1 MGSRPI
7 KIDHVACLRAWL
19 SEPHKFGHILGYK
32 KLTEEHGEWIK
43 IFLVYKRFDLLQA
56 HRGSYKTTCGIVA
69 MVLLFLC
76 FPDMRL
82 LIVRKTGDLA
92 SDVLKT
98 ITRHFEVNDVL
109 KIYMYSRWNIIS
121 AKTKVWSS
129 EHAIFSFKKTI
140 TPQPS
145 ISAAGVGASIT
156 GAHFD
161 YIWPDDIVTIDD
173 RYSAAERKWTIAY
186 FQELEN
192 LIDPLGQMRLS
203 GTPWHE
209 MDVFSTLP
217 PELFVNRQFPIGTI
231 SLPPDELKEIWDRKN
246 RLPYAEWCCNYEL
259 RHVADNDTIGAF
271 LTVDKWDCQY
281 CVAWIDPSFSDKTDT
296 DRTTVAIVGV
306 SKGLMIFTGLSLP
319 KSIAD
324 IPTRIQI
331 LDFLQRFTPVETII
345 ESQLA
350 ESSIFFIDAF
360 KSLEHKYPIKNLW
373 DYRRASHNKH
383 ERIAAFVIA
392 NKPELRLLEGT
403 QQEFSLGVSR
413 YYKGAPHDD
422 EADGLAGAIN
432 HLATSPI
439 IAEYVKALDIM
450 RRR

>member
-1 MGSRPI
+1 MESRPI

-19 SEPHKFGHILGYK
+19 TEPHKFGHILGYK
-32 KLTEEHGEWIK
+32 KLTATHGEWIK
-43 IFLVYKRFDLLQA
+43 IFLKYKKFDVLQA

-76 FPDMRL
+76 HPNMRL
-82 LIVRKTGDLA
+82 LIVRKKTELA
-92 SDVLKT
+92 ADVLKT
-98 ITRHFEVNDVL
+98 IQKHFEENNAL
-109 KIYMYSRWNIIS
+109 KLYMYSRWGIVN
-121 AKTKVWSS
+121 AKTKIWSS
-129 EHAIFSFKKTI
+129 ERATFSFKKTV
-140 TPQPS
+140 TPDPS
-145 ISAAGVGASIT
+145 MTAIGIGTSAT
-156 GAHFD
+156 GSHFD
-161 YIWPDDIVTIDD
+161 YIWPDDISTLAD
-173 RYSAAERKWTIAY
+173 RYSPAEREWTIIS
-186 FQELEN
+186 FNELDN
-192 LIDPLGQMRLS
+192 LIDPLGQIRLS

-209 MDVFSTLP
+209 EDVFSTLP
-217 PELFVNRQFPIGTI
+217 PELFENRQFPIGTVD
-231 SLPPDELKEIWDRKN
+231 LPEDELGELFNRKE

-296 DRTTVAIVGV
+296 DRTTVAVVGV

-331 LDFLQRFTPVETII
+331 LDFLQRFTPIETII

-350 ESSIFFIDAF
+350 DSSIFFIDAF
-360 KSLEHKYPIKNLW
+360 KSLEHKYPVKNLW

-383 ERIAAFVIA
+383 ERIAAGVIA

-439 IAEYVKALDIM
+439 VAEYVKALEIM